1 MYMQRSVQWGRVIL
15 VVFLTSMI
23 AMSSMGV
30 GLAVGFGVG
39 RITAPKSPQVAIPV
53 GSGGESTGKPTP
65 VIENTPATPS
75 SPQAPSNFD
84 VFWEVLNILNEHFY
98 GDVPQGDEITYAAIR
113 GLLKALNDPY
123 TSFMDPKTAKIFS
136 SDMSG
141 TFEGIGARVEQ
152 AENGGV
158 RLVHVFPGSPAEKAG
173 LKDGDIIIKVD
184 GEDITGLTLL
194 EQVMKIRGP
203 AGSEVVLTIIREGE
217 RDPIDVTVVRGRIEI
232 PIVEYRME
240 GEYAYIKF
248 MEFNA
253 LGVQK
258 VRDAYEELAK
268 NNPKGLILDIRNNPG
283 GFLHVAIGVTSLFL
297 PDGKVVLIER
307 WKDGREKV
315 YKSDGGGI
323 AKDIPMVVLVNR
335 GSASAS
341 EILAGALQDHG
352 RATIIGERTL
362 GKGSVQQPFTL
373 SDGSELRVT
382 IAHWLT
388 PNGREIH
395 GYGIDPDIPVEVT
408 KEDVTAGRDP
418 VLERALEYLESGK

>member
-1 MYMQRSVQWGRVIL
+1 MQRSVQWGRVIL

-65 VIENTPATPS
+65 VIENTSATPS

>member
-65 VIENTPATPS
+65 VIENTSATPS